1 MKFDYLFSQI
11 ILQEQISRGVLF
23 NIKKEIEV
31 NFDEI
36 NKLLVGNVWRDNIY
50 TTSKYC
56 KCIISHFNWVSIKNV
71 IDPLIKNYLSET
83 KIPYQDF
90 NLLHSWINI
99 ATPGG
104 FQELHIHGQNIISG
118 CLYLNTSD
126 NCGEIEFQP
135 HIYET
140 THKANIAYT
149 PSNGEI
155 LIFHGMTPHRV
166 IYNKSEK
173 NRISLSFNY
182 SYTLNDLV

>member
-1 MKFDYLFSQI
+1 MKFDYLFPQI
-11 ILQEQISRGVLF
+11 ILQDQINSKTLY
-23 NIKKEIEV
+23 NIKNEIEI

-36 NKLLVGNVWRDNIY
+36 NKLLVKNVWRDNIH
-50 TTSKYC
+50 TTSRNC
-56 KCIISHFNWVSIKNV
+56 KCIITKFNLNSIKDI
-71 IDPLIKNYLSET
+71 IDPLIKKYLSET
-83 KIPYQDF
+83 KIPYTELKMLD
-90 NLLHSWINI
+90 SWFNI

-118 CLYLNTSD
+118 CLYLDTCY

-140 THKANIAYT
+140 THKANIAYEPT
-149 PSNGEI
+149 DGKI

-166 IYNKSEK
+166 IYNKSDK

-182 SYTLNDLV
+182 SYTHNELV